1 MKTQV
6 LMYLPLFYIGRK
18 ICPTKRHLPA
28 FQVLLTYQPM
38 TLEKAKKEEK
48 TKKEK
53 KLHDLLNDNLTVD
66 NSNIILID

>member
-1 MKTQV
+1 
-6 LMYLPLFYIGRK
+6 
-18 ICPTKRHLPA
+18 
-28 FQVLLTYQPM
+28 M